1 MWSATTTDAG
11 RRSFYPTPHDGC
23 TTSTFDEW
31 VQTGCTPPL
40 AMTAHAQGRLGVAV
54 GEPIPPPSHITMR
67 RALYQARGAHVSRA
81 PDHGD
86 LTPSVLGILQ
96 EASSRR
102 ERGNASPTRGGG
114 GVGGG
119 LSPRSPLHSARADHP
134 SGGASPW
141 GGDSGVPPMSSRTVL
156 SHETLRAMRAEKR
169 EARAMAALGVSARG
183 DSPKVPVSTATATAT
198 AAAAAATAMAAAAA
212 TAAASSPASS
222 AACQLAAIDAN
233 GSRPIEGA
241 THDTSEHMCIRPR
254 AGRPPPPGS
263 VAACLPPGSVAACL
277 PPVTARQPPAL
288 SIPPPAQRALA
299 GSSSSRGAAPPL
311 TSRPQTARAAAPPS
325 ARAVA
330 APPSARGAAAPP
342 SAPRSSSPRPNNG
355 QPETRPLNHFG
366 SALHKSRPE
375 PQMGATSGR
384 CRSGPLDGTA
394 AASEG
399 NSARAPWYA
408 PLTAAAPIAASAE
421 GGKLAPPEAPRA
433 PEPPRRQPPP
443 QRQAPPQR
451 QPPPQKQ
458 EHASQPLLPTHAQRS
473 DSAPSPPGRTAAA
486 ASNPRVA
493 VPAVPLGG
501 GLPAA
506 HAATARGNGA
516 RRCGPDA
523 PLAAASAAS
532 HTSNPRR
539 WPFSGLLMSSATNP
553 EGDTNAM
560 GDPPRRRRNDA
571 PSTAP
576 VTAPL
581 TARRGEV
588 RRGLDQSGGGK
599 RAAGH
604 LAADALAADALA
616 VDERVAEELAGSRCA
631 DRWGCCVRS
640 LLACY
645 LVLILVLS
653 GAHRPLLLGL
663 FQAAWYVYAAIAPLV
678 GPLIEPL
685 RPILAPLVDAA
696 LDGLMLVQSLA
707 LRLLAALAPLAR
719 QAVAAAA
726 EQLGRWAGQV
736 AEEVEEMHL
745 GATVRDLMAD
755 AREQHER
762 IVDVVLATVQKP
774 APSPPQ
780 AWLWG

>member
-1 MWSATTTDAG
+1 
-11 RRSFYPTPHDGC
+11 
-23 TTSTFDEW
+23 
-31 VQTGCTPPL
+31 
-40 AMTAHAQGRLGVAV
+40 
-54 GEPIPPPSHITMR
+54 
-67 RALYQARGAHVSRA
+67 
-81 PDHGD
+81 
-86 LTPSVLGILQ
+86 
-96 EASSRR
+96 
-102 ERGNASPTRGGG
+102 
-114 GVGGG
+114 
-119 LSPRSPLHSARADHP
+119 
-134 SGGASPW
+134 
-141 GGDSGVPPMSSRTVL
+141 
-156 SHETLRAMRAEKR
+156 
-169 EARAMAALGVSARG
+169 
-183 DSPKVPVSTATATAT
+183 
-198 AAAAAATAMAAAAA
+198 
-212 TAAASSPASS
+212 
-222 AACQLAAIDAN
+222 
-233 GSRPIEGA
+233 
-241 THDTSEHMCIRPR
+241 
-254 AGRPPPPGS
+254 
-263 VAACLPPGSVAACL
+263 
-277 PPVTARQPPAL
+277 
-288 SIPPPAQRALA
+288 
-299 GSSSSRGAAPPL
+299 
-311 TSRPQTARAAAPPS
+311 
-325 ARAVA
+325 
-330 APPSARGAAAPP
+330 
-342 SAPRSSSPRPNNG
+342 
-355 QPETRPLNHFG
+355 
-366 SALHKSRPE
+366 
-375 PQMGATSGR
+375 
-384 CRSGPLDGTA
+384 
-394 AASEG
+394 
-399 NSARAPWYA
+399 
-408 PLTAAAPIAASAE
+408 
-421 GGKLAPPEAPRA
+421 
-433 PEPPRRQPPP
+433 
-443 QRQAPPQR
+443 
-451 QPPPQKQ
+451 
-458 EHASQPLLPTHAQRS
+458 
-473 DSAPSPPGRTAAA
+473 
-486 ASNPRVA
+486 
-493 VPAVPLGG
+493 
-501 GLPAA
+501 
-506 HAATARGNGA
+506 
-516 RRCGPDA
+516 
-523 PLAAASAAS
+523 
-532 HTSNPRR
+532 
-539 WPFSGLLMSSATNP
+539 MSSATNP

-736 AEEVEEMHL
+736 AEEAEEMHL